1 MAGRQ
6 HIRAWQGLAA
16 ACACLATLALPSQAE
31 AQADVQAQLA
41 APPQR
46 PGSPTAATH
55 EVYLTVSFNGEA
67 TALISRFREAG
78 GRLYAS
84 RKDLLDLGL
93 AETGLPAGTADT
105 DVPLDRINGLTYRYD
120 PAQQS
125 VDLRMPDRLRRP
137 YGVDTRGL
145 QPTPPARSS
154 RGLLLNYDAYAQTQG
169 RDSLAVWTE
178 ERYFSPDGV
187 LSNTGIGY
195 LYGPQRK
202 YIRYDTA
209 WIKSDPT
216 DLRTTQVGDMI
227 TSSLDWSRSIR
238 LGGLQWRRNFA
249 LRPDLVTFPLPNLG
263 GSAVVPSAVD
273 VYINNVRQYSGNV
286 PSGPFVVNSV
296 PGITGAGTASVV
308 TRDALGRPI
317 STTLPIYIDSRM
329 LSAGLSSYS
338 AELGFLRRNYGLTSF
353 DYNRDPAGSGSVRY
367 GISDAL
373 TLEGH
378 AEASTGIYNAGGG
391 ALVRLGSAGVL
402 NGSLAG
408 SSGRNT
414 GMQASIGYQYIRSDF
429 SLDARTTRK
438 IGNYGDLASAAV
450 DGTPVADSDDRVTV
464 AVPLGQRQTVA
475 VSLLSVAYPG
485 VDKSRVGSVAW
496 SYNAGSQVT
505 FNVNAFKDFGQG
517 NSNGVFFSVSIGL
530 GDGRSGS
537 ASVGR
542 QNGESAYNVGA
553 VQTPDYGGG
562 WGWGVQTGRN
572 GPTDYR
578 QGWGQYLGRY
588 GQITATAQS
597 YGGEDSLGLDLNGS
611 VVLMDGHVEAAR
623 QIYDGFTLVSTDGVG
638 GIPVLSQNRVIGKTG
653 SNGYL
658 LVPNLN
664 SYQHNQ
670 VGIDSLKLP
679 PDARIESTE
688 QDVVPQTLSGVVT
701 RFGVTRYSAASI
713 ILHGTDGKPLP
724 VGTRVHFVEGNSDT
738 IVGYD
743 GITFVDGLAARN
755 TLTVTN
761 DKLSCS
767 VSVAYQRPQDGSLPT
782 LGPYTC
788 GAATQAGGRK

>member
-1 MAGRQ
+1 MAGRL
-6 HIRAWQGLAA
+6 RERTLQGLAA
-16 ACACLATLALPSQAE
+16 TCACVTTLAAH
-31 AQADVQAQLA
+31 AQVS

-46 PGSPTAATH
+46 PGSATAASH
-55 EVYLTVSFNGEA
+55 EVYLTVSFNGDA
-67 TALISRFREAG
+67 TTLISRFIETG

-84 RKDLLDLGL
+84 RKDLMDLGVS
-93 AETGLPAGTADT
+93 AAGLPAGAPDM

-120 PAQQS
+120 AGQQS
-125 VDLRMPDRLRRP
+125 VDLRLPDRLRRP
-137 YGVDTRGL
+137 YDVDTRGL
-145 QPTPPARSS
+145 QPTPPASS
-154 RGLLLNYDAYAQTQG
+154 GRGLLINYDAYAQTQG
-169 RDSLAVWTE
+169 RDSLALWTE
-178 ERYFSPDGV
+178 ERYFSPSGV
-187 LSNTGIGY
+187 ISNTGIGY

-202 YIRYDTA
+202 YVRYDSS
-209 WIKSDPT
+209 WSRSDPT
-216 DLRTTQVGDMI
+216 TLRTTQVGDMI

-249 LRPDLVTFPLPNLG
+249 LRPDLVTFPLPTLG

-308 TRDALGRPI
+308 TRDALGRPVQ
-317 STTLPIYIDSRM
+317 TTLPIYIDSRM

-338 AELGFLRRNYGLTSF
+338 AEFGFLRRNYGLTSF
-353 DYNRDPAGSGSVRY
+353 DYDRSPAGSGSLRY

-373 TLEGH
+373 TLEAH
-378 AEASTGIYNAGGG
+378 TEASSGVYNAGGG
-391 ALVRLGSAGVL
+391 ALVRLGSGGVI

-408 SSGRNT
+408 STGRNT
-414 GMQASIGYQYIRSDF
+414 GMQAGVGYQYIRPDF
-429 SLDARTTRK
+429 SLDARSTRK
-438 IGNYGDLASAAV
+438 FGNYGDLAAA
-450 DGTPVADSDDRVTV
+450 DGTPVADSDDRITL
-464 AVPLGQRQTVA
+464 AVPLGKRQTVA
-475 VSLLSVAYPG
+475 LSFLNVAYPG
-485 VDKSRVGSVAW
+485 VDKSHVGSVAY
-496 SYNAGSQVT
+496 SYNAGYQIT
-505 FNVNAFKDFGQG
+505 FNVNAYKDFGRG
-517 NSNGVFFSVSIGL
+517 NTNGVFFSVSIGL

-542 QNGESAYNVGA
+542 QNGDSTYNVGA

-562 WGWGVQTGRN
+562 WGWGLQKGRN
-572 GPTDYR
+572 GPSDYN

-588 GQITATAQS
+588 GQATATAQS
-597 YGGEDSLGLDLNGS
+597 YGGESSVALDLNGS
-611 VVLMDGHVEAAR
+611 VVLMDGHVEPSR

-638 GIPVLSQNRVIGKTG
+638 GVPVLSQNRVIGNTSSG
-653 SNGYL
+653 GYL

-688 QDVVPQTLSGVVT
+688 QDVVPQALSGVVT
-701 RFGVTRYSAASI
+701 RFGLTRYSAASI
-713 ILHGTDGKPLP
+713 VLHDAAGKPLP
-724 VGTRVHFVEGNSDT
+724 VGTRVQHVEGNSNT

-743 GITFVDGLAARN
+743 GITFVDGLAPHN
-755 TLTVTN
+755 TLSISNDKMQCTVTF
-761 DKLSCS
+761 D
-767 VSVAYQRPQDGSLPT
+767 YQRPQDGSLPT

-788 GAATQAGGRK
+788 AAAGGGR